1 MKLKAFLAVVA
12 VASGLMVAN
21 VSSAAST
28 YEVSPEKLGD
38 RSDLSAKAVS
48 ERLERTGKVCLEG
61 DSSCGGGGAAT
72 AAAASGPRDA
82 KTVYNNVCSA
92 CHGTG
97 AMNAPKVGDK
107 AAWAP
112 RVAQGEA
119 TLLKHAL
126 GGFNMMP
133 PKGGCA
139 DCSDDEI
146 KGVVQYFEAEAK

>member
-12 VASGLMVAN
+12 VVSGVLVAN
-21 VSSAAST
+21 VGSAAST
-28 YEVSPEKLGD
+28 YEISPEKLGD
-38 RSDLSAKAVS
+38 RSDMSAKAVS
-48 ERLERTGKVCLEG
+48 ERLEKTGKVCLEG
-61 DSSCGGGGAAT
+61 DKSCGG
-72 AAAASGPRDA
+72 AAAAPAAAAGPRDA
-82 KTVYNNVCSA
+82 KTLYTSVCSA

-107 AAWAP
+107 AAWVP
-112 RVAQGEA
+112 RVAQGVD

-139 DCSDDEI
+139 DCSEAEI
-146 KGVVQYFEAEAK
+146 KSVVEYFVSEAK

>member
-28 YEVSPEKLGD
+28 YEISPEKLGD
-38 RSDLSAKAVS
+38 RSDMSAKAVA

-61 DSSCGGGGAAT
+61 DSSCGG
-72 AAAASGPRDA
+72 AAAAPAAAAGPRDA
-82 KTVYNNVCSA
+82 QTVYNNACAA

-97 AMNAPKVGDK
+97 AMNAPKPGDK

-146 KGVVQYFEAEAK
+146 KGVVESFISQAK